1 MNKIAKAITGNTVK
15 SFIDNFVILE
25 IKRQLAISD
34 ISIKELTYLMG
45 FEEPTNFVKYF
56 KKHTSHSPSQ
66 FRKILKK

>member
-25 IKRQLAISD
+25 IKRQLAVSD

-56 KKHTSHSPSQ
+56 KKHTSQSPAQ
-66 FRKILKK
+66 FKKILKK